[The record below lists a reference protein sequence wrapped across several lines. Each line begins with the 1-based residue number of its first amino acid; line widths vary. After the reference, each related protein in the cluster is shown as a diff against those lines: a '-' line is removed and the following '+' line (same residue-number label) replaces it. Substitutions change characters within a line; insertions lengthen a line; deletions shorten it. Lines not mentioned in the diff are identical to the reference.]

1 MRKYAAVLVAAG
13 VLATSSGCTA
23 VRDFTAWLTGAP
35 SSKEIAAEQQR
46 LAEAEAEVEQLE
58 RLQADAERKAKELER
73 IAATQE
79 VRKAEV
85 RQLYARLAAE
95 LANLEGTAADAMVET
110 LAGLQRQLETIGQEA
125 EGAIELAAQYRAEAE
140 QLIGAQAE
148 AHGIIRQAEAN
159 LQGFADATEAAIAG
173 VLGGVTLAGETAASL
188 GVPAARETAATVTR
202 IGEGILG
209 AVLFGGTTGG
219 ALLARRRRKQRDE
232 EAKRANNLGRIVTA
246 VEKFGLIGA
255 SGADLDEARAA
266 AKDWAGREA
275 HAELKRTLVTNGDL
289 AAA

>member
-1 MRKYAAVLVAAG
+1 MRIPAILLAAG
-13 VLATSSGCTA
+13 VLATSSGCAA

-35 SSKEIAAEQQR
+35 SSQEIAAEQKR
-46 LAEAEAEVEQLE
+46 LDQAEDKVQELETQQAAAEA
-58 RLQADAERKAKELER
+58 KANELER

-110 LAGLQRQLETIGQEA
+110 LAGLQRQLEAIGEEA
-125 EGAIELAAQYRAEAE
+125 DAAIEIAAHYRAEAE

-148 AHGIIRQAEAN
+148 ARRIIADAEAN

-173 VLGGVTLAGETAASL
+173 VIGGVTLAGETAASL
-188 GVPAARETAATVTR
+188 GVPGAREAAATVTR

-209 AVLFGGTTGG
+209 SILFGGTVGG
-219 ALLARRRRKQRDE
+219 GLLARRRRKQRDE
-232 EAKRANNLGRIVTA
+232 EAKRRENLGRIVTA

-255 SGADLDEARAA
+255 AGPELEEARKA
-266 AKDWAGREA
+266 AKDWAGLEA
-275 HAELKRTLVTNGDL
+275 HHELKKTLHANGGV